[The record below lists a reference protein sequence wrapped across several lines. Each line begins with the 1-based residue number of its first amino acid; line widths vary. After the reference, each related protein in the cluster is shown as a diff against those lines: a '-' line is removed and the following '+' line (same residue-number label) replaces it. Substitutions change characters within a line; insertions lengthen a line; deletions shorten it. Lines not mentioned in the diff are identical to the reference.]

1 MIRSMTGFGREQA
14 VVSGREIIAEIRSV
28 NHKFFEFSSKLPRNY
43 QYLEPKLKT
52 MLKEK
57 ITRGKVEL
65 SLLVYNIDVKD
76 TSVKVNEQV
85 ASQYIEAI
93 RTIAPDL
100 GITDDLSASD
110 LFRIPDVF
118 TVIKEETDEEQLWA
132 DISSVVGSA
141 LDKFIA
147 MRETEGAALKADVL
161 EKADVIED
169 MVSKVEIYSPESTA
183 AYRKKLEDKL
193 KEILGS
199 SDIDEQRILTEAA
212 IFSEKT
218 AVDEE
223 TVRLHSHLSQLR
235 SMLDSDKEI
244 GRKLE
249 RLDSHT
255 MQLKNILS
263 NSNQPDG
270 KKLDFLV
277 QEMNREANT
286 IGSKAQDIEIAH
298 TVVDIKAEIEKIR
311 EQIQNI
317 E

>member
-235 SMLDSDKEI
+235 SMLDSDKE
-244 GRKLE
+244 
-249 RLDSHT
+249 
-255 MQLKNILS
+255 MQ
-263 NSNQPDG
+263 
-270 KKLDFLV
+270 
-277 QEMNREANT
+277 
-286 IGSKAQDIEIAH
+286 KA
-298 TVVDIKAEIEKIR
+298 
-311 EQIQNI
+311 
-317 E
+317 

>member
-14 VVSGREIIAEIRSV
+14 VINGREIIAEIRSV

-147 MRETEGAALKADVL
+147 MRETEG
-161 EKADVIED
+161 
-169 MVSKVEIYSPESTA
+169 KVEIYSPESTA
-183 AYRKKLEDKL
+183 AYRKRLEDKL

-244 GRKLE
+244 GRKL
-249 RLDSHT
+249 
-255 MQLKNILS
+255 
-263 NSNQPDG
+263 
-270 KKLDFLV
+270 DFLV
-277 QEMNREANT
+277 QEINRETNT
-286 IGSKAQDIEIAH
+286 IGSKAADIRI
-298 TVVDIKAEIEKIR
+298 TRLVVDMKSEIEKIR

>member
-14 VVSGREIIAEIRSV
+14 VINGREIIAEIRSV

-110 LFRIPDVF
+110 LFRIPDIF

-147 MRETEGAALKADVL
+147 MRETEGAALKADV
-161 EKADVIED
+161 IED

-183 AYRKKLEDKL
+183 AYRKRLEDKL

-244 GRKLE
+244 GRKL
-249 RLDSHT
+249 
-255 MQLKNILS
+255 
-263 NSNQPDG
+263 
-270 KKLDFLV
+270 DFLV
-277 QEMNREANT
+277 QEINRETNT
-286 IGSKAQDIEIAH
+286 IGSKAADIRI
-298 TVVDIKAEIEKIR
+298 TRLVVDMKSEIEKIR

>member
-14 VVSGREIIAEIRSV
+14 VINGREIIAEIRSV

-100 GITDDLSASD
+100 GITDDLS
-110 LFRIPDVF
+110 RIPDVF

-161 EKADVIED
+161 EKAGVIED

-193 KEILGS
+193 KEILCS

-244 GRKLE
+244 GRKL
-249 RLDSHT
+249 
-255 MQLKNILS
+255 
-263 NSNQPDG
+263 
-270 KKLDFLV
+270 DFLV
-277 QEMNREANT
+277 QEINRETNT
-286 IGSKAQDIEIAH
+286 IGSKAADIRI
-298 TVVDIKAEIEKIR
+298 TRLVVDMKSEIEKIR

>member
-1 MIRSMTGFGREQA
+1 MIRSMTGFGRERA
-14 VVSGREIIAEIRSV
+14 VKTGREIIAEIRSV

-57 ITRGKVEL
+57 ITRGKIEL

-147 MRETEGAALKADVL
+147 MRETEGEKMKEDILSRANTILSVVGEIEERSPQTVAEYEQRLMERIKQTLAENDV
-161 EKADVIED
+161 
-169 MVSKVEIYSPESTA
+169 KV
-183 AYRKKLEDKL
+183 
-193 KEILGS
+193 
-199 SDIDEQRILTEAA
+199 DEQRVLTEV
-212 IFSEKT
+212 
-218 AVDEE
+218 AVFADKVAVAEE
-223 TVRLHSHLSQLR
+223 TVRLRSHFDQLSKFLEY
-235 SMLDSDKEI
+235 DEPV
-244 GRKLE
+244 GRK
-249 RLDSHT
+249 
-255 MQLKNILS
+255 I
-263 NSNQPDG
+263 
-270 KKLDFLV
+270 DFII
-277 QEMNREANT
+277 QEMNRESNT
-286 IGSKAQDIEIAH
+286 IGSKVQDAILAH
-298 TVVDIKAEIEKIR
+298 KVVDIKSEIEKIR
-311 EQIQNI
+311 EQVQNI

>member
-161 EKADVIED
+161 ED

-244 GRKLE
+244 GRKL
-249 RLDSHT
+249 
-255 MQLKNILS
+255 
-263 NSNQPDG
+263 
-270 KKLDFLV
+270 DFLV
-277 QEMNREANT
+277 QEINRETNT
-286 IGSKAQDIEIAH
+286 IGSKAADIRI
-298 TVVDIKAEIEKIR
+298 TRLVVDMKSEIEKIR

>member
-1 MIRSMTGFGREQA
+1 MTGFGREQA
-14 VVSGREIIAEIRSV
+14 VINGREIIAEIRSV

-76 TSVKVNEQV
+76 TSGKGNEQV

-110 LFRIPDVF
+110 LFRIPDIF

-147 MRETEGAALKADVL
+147 MRET
-161 EKADVIED
+161 
-169 MVSKVEIYSPESTA
+169 
-183 AYRKKLEDKL
+183 
-193 KEILGS
+193 
-199 SDIDEQRILTEAA
+199 
-212 IFSEKT
+212 
-218 AVDEE
+218 
-223 TVRLHSHLSQLR
+223 
-235 SMLDSDKEI
+235 
-244 GRKLE
+244 
-249 RLDSHT
+249 
-255 MQLKNILS
+255 
-263 NSNQPDG
+263 
-270 KKLDFLV
+270 
-277 QEMNREANT
+277 
-286 IGSKAQDIEIAH
+286 
-298 TVVDIKAEIEKIR
+298 
-311 EQIQNI
+311 
-317 E
+317 

>member
-14 VVSGREIIAEIRSV
+14 VINGREIIAEIRSV

-183 AYRKKLEDKL
+183 AYRKRLEDKL

-199 SDIDEQRILTEAA
+199 SDIDEQRIL
-212 IFSEKT
+212 SEKT

-244 GRKLE
+244 GRKL
-249 RLDSHT
+249 
-255 MQLKNILS
+255 
-263 NSNQPDG
+263 
-270 KKLDFLV
+270 DFLV
-277 QEMNREANT
+277 QEINRETNT
-286 IGSKAQDIEIAH
+286 IGSKAADIRI
-298 TVVDIKAEIEKIR
+298 TRLVVDMKSEIEKIR

>member
-1 MIRSMTGFGREQA
+1 
-14 VVSGREIIAEIRSV
+14 
-28 NHKFFEFSSKLPRNY
+28 
-43 QYLEPKLKT
+43 

-132 DISSVVGSA
+132 DISSIVGSA
-141 LDKFIA
+141 LDKFIT

-244 GRKLE
+244 GRKL
-249 RLDSHT
+249 
-255 MQLKNILS
+255 
-263 NSNQPDG
+263 
-270 KKLDFLV
+270 DFLV
-277 QEMNREANT
+277 QEINRETNT
-286 IGSKAQDIEIAH
+286 IGSKAADIRI
-298 TVVDIKAEIEKIR
+298 TRLVVDMKSEIEKIR

>member
-14 VVSGREIIAEIRSV
+14 VINGREIIAEIRSV
-28 NHKFFEFSSKLPRNY
+28 NHKFF
-43 QYLEPKLKT
+43 
-52 MLKEK
+52 EK

-132 DISSVVGSA
+132 DISSVVSSA

-244 GRKLE
+244 GRKL
-249 RLDSHT
+249 
-255 MQLKNILS
+255 
-263 NSNQPDG
+263 
-270 KKLDFLV
+270 DFLV
-277 QEMNREANT
+277 QEINRETNT
-286 IGSKAQDIEIAH
+286 IGSKAADIRI
-298 TVVDIKAEIEKIR
+298 TRLVVDMKSEIEKIR